1 MYLMH
6 FTNREIA
13 RNSTFLTVKVTF
25 MQRTFSFHDGS
36 LQSSP
41 QETQSDLERENLTT
55 KNKALQQQ
63 KKLFTKAHDL

>member
-41 QETQSDLERENLTT
+41 QETQAVNLPY
-55 KNKALQQQ
+55 
-63 KKLFTKAHDL
+63 